1 MEDDI
6 IRLDTRIIYLE
17 DSIQQM
23 NMIMLEQDKKI
34 AKMTAVVNELREK
47 VSELEEKKGERG
59 VTEENVRPPH
69 Y

>member
-23 NMIMLEQDKKI
+23 NMIMLEQDKKMD
-34 AKMTAVVNELREK
+34 KLMVVVNALREK
-47 VSELEEKKGERG
+47 ISELEEKKGERG
-59 VTEENVRPPH
+59 LSEENERPPH